1 MGDLSVPC
9 AQWFRSA
16 NNVFE
21 HRVALDLFSQ
31 RQIFVPRSL
40 FRPDAVINVGARCI
54 PSSNLSALVSKR
66 IVLSQEPTVL
76 AVLPERPILEFER
89 KTTRQGS
96 LPFEFEYRALRK

>member
-21 HRVALDLFSQ
+21 HRVAIDLFSQ

-66 IVLSQEPTVL
+66 IVLRSEEHTSELQSRRDLVCRL
-76 AVLPERPILEFER
+76 LLEKKKNKK
-89 KTTRQGS
+89 KTKQ
-96 LPFEFEYRALRK
+96 